1 MQVEHTLCV
10 LNEKQIQ
17 LIKQSSTLAASASQQ
32 LTGVA
37 KARDKAIKDEPM
49 GTWVSTHF
57 KEQIRSLNRASSADY
72 PN

>member
-17 LIKQSSTLAASASQQ
+17 LIKQSATQAASAGQQ

-37 KARDKAIKDEPM
+37 KAKGQSD
-49 GTWVSTHF
+49 
-57 KEQIRSLNRASSADY
+57 
-72 PN
+72 